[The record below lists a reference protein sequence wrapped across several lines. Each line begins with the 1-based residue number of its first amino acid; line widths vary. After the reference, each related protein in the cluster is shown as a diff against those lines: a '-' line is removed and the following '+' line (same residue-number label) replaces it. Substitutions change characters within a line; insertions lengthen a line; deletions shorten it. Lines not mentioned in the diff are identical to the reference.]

1 MHNCRGGCAWELRL
15 EAAPAFSGGGGGV
28 CCFEH
33 LSSSDSDDGSV
44 SLTLLC
50 GEPGLHLAQGVHDLN
65 PLLQ

>member
-1 MHNCRGGCAWELRL
+1 L